1 MVNLH
6 CAGLAG
12 LRASH
17 CKLPAFASRHAPGI
31 LRPVASQPRP
41 RKFHHLGVC
50 PRRWAVKKIG
60 K

>member
-31 LRPVASQPRP
+31 LRPVCFPASAEEVPP
-41 RKFHHLGVC
+41 FGCLS
-50 PRRWAVKKIG
+50 RRWAVKKIG